1 MVRKESKRVGGD
13 RELGSIKEPVP
24 LRNKARRQCA
34 ERENEHVTRGEET
47 KRESNMSWFPVSLLD
62 PCSSVPLSWPD
73 FESSGKDF
81 CLLSVNC
88 HLYFAQVD
96 FSNLQ
101 VEIHINHQN
110 SVFKL
115 WLYISTDEQNTKY
128 ILKWEFLCIVL
139 SWLQHKR
146 QRNFSNFFEK

>member
-1 MVRKESKRVGGD
+1 MVRKESKRVRGRQKA
-13 RELGSIKEPVP
+13 REHKGASSTA
-24 LRNKARRQCA
+24 NKVRRQCA
-34 ERENEHVTRGEET
+34 ERESEHVTREEET
-47 KRESNMSWFPVSLLD
+47 KRESNTSWFPVSLLD
-62 PCSSVPLSWPD
+62 PCSSVSLSWPD

-88 HLYFAQVD
+88 HLYFAEVD

-115 WLYISTDEQNTKY
+115 WLYISTDEQNTNIY
-128 ILKWEFLCIVL
+128 LNGNFCVL
-139 SWLQHKR
+139 
-146 QRNFSNFFEK
+146 F